1 MSSKPRQFGRP
12 AGDRIR
18 MKTEQ
23 LDPERRLLGVDG
35 CKSGW
40 VACFQGSVGLRCV
53 VYGSAQELIKANL
66 AASVIAVDV
75 PIGLTDEGPREAD
88 RLARQFV
95 GRPRSSSVFSAP
107 VRPILGA
114 ETQAEASRLHR
125 AVDGRGFGVQGFAIL
140 PKIREWDELLRVDRQ
155 AQRIVCEVHP
165 EVSFAAMRKGRGFE
179 APKKSPAGREV
190 RTGLL
195 GSIFGADV
203 IDDLLRARPIGVA
216 MDDLLDAAAAL
227 WSACR
232 ISNGTAISLPARPTI
247 DSNGLTT
254 AIWY

>member
-1 MSSKPRQFGRP
+1 MSFEPRQFGRP
-12 AGDRIR
+12 AEACIR
-18 MKTEQ
+18 KNAGQ
-23 LDPERRLLGVDG
+23 LEPERRLLGVDG

-40 VACFQGSVGLRCV
+40 VACFQGSVRLRYV
-53 VYGSAQELIKANL
+53 VYGSAQELIKANP

-88 RLARQFV
+88 RLARHFL

-107 VRPILGA
+107 VRQILGA

-140 PKIREWDELLRVDRQ
+140 PKIREWDELLRIESQ
-155 AQRIVCEVHP
+155 ARTIVFEVHP
-165 EVSFAAMRKGRGFE
+165 EVSFAAMRKGRGLE

-190 RTGLL
+190 RIGLL

-216 MDDLLDAAAAL
+216 VDDLLDAAAAL
-227 WSACR
+227 WSAGR
-232 ISNGTAISLPARPTI
+232 ISNGTAISLPAHSTI